1 MVVETGF
8 GNDGTDVPE
17 LLVAASPPLLP
28 CHEYET
34 QIPMLHP
41 ESLQPGD
48 SLHDSSEQV
57 KEFSSDSLLKHLLED
72 SIHEPIVAHIFSGKP
87 NRSEGFAALSSLHSR
102 PCLEI
107 DTLIDRVADM
117 LGDIFAALCRLAE
130 RGLILF
136 ALIGIPC
143 NTWSA
148 ARVGSSRAPFQ
159 LRNRFGGIH
168 GVKGLSAAQR
178 LEIERADELGR
189 RAFAFALILERLG
202 LAYIF
207 EHPVDRGDVT
217 AVWFQPKFKSHVAI
231 FEAEYARSFRKLAD
245 TETLHFAQCACGS
258 VFQKRTTLLFATRL
272 SSLMTE
278 LCAA

>member
-1 MVVETGF
+1 
-8 GNDGTDVPE
+8 
-17 LLVAASPPLLP
+17 
-28 CHEYET
+28 
-34 QIPMLHP
+34 MLHP
-41 ESLQPGD
+41 ESLKP
-48 SLHDSSEQV
+48 SISFHDSSEQV

-107 DTLIDRVADM
+107 DTLVDPVADM

-148 ARVGSSRAPFQ
+148 TRVGSRRAPFQ
-159 LRNRFGGIH
+159 LRSRYGGVH
-168 GVKGLSAAQR
+168 GIKGLSKAQK
-178 LEIERADELGR
+178 LEVERADELGR
-189 RAFAFALILERLG
+189 RAFAFALILEKLG

-207 EHPVDRGDVT
+207 EHPVDRGKVG
-217 AVWFQPKFKSHVAI
+217 AVWFQPKFKSHVSI
-231 FEAEYARSFRKLAD
+231 FEAE
-245 TETLHFAQCACGS
+245 FALSLRNIYGS
-258 VFQKRTTLLFATRL
+258 WVLSLTRWVKKRTGFFGQ
-272 SSLMTE
+272 
-278 LCAA
+278 CQPD